1 MHAKGGC
8 SLPKVAGWKIV
19 EAGSDATPGWTP
31 ACSTVARYRSG
42 HGPTNATPVFSL
54 FVVFFVPAI
63 SLSRRFARGKP
74 IARRIGFSFVLQ
86 KRVRV

>member
-1 MHAKGGC
+1 
-8 SLPKVAGWKIV
+8 
-19 EAGSDATPGWTP
+19 
-31 ACSTVARYRSG
+31 
-42 HGPTNATPVFSL
+42 L